1 MKKMEIVRSIPV
13 WVIMLILSVFALLP
27 FYMMIIM
34 GTHYS
39 EDLYTG
45 IKLLPGEYLRQ
56 NFQTVMRQNFPRYYL
71 NSFIVSGIST
81 AGGVFVSALTG
92 YAFAKF
98 RFKGRAPL
106 LGFIVA
112 TLAIPQQLGLVGFV
126 VEMRYLG
133 WINTLLPLIIPG
145 MASAFGVFWMH
156 QFFGSSV
163 PNEIIESGRVD
174 GAGEFGI
181 FFRLVAPII
190 LPASITIAL
199 LLFLWSWNS
208 YMTPLVVITSE
219 SNYTIPLAIALVSS
233 EYRVDYAAR
242 ILALAIGT
250 IPLVV
255 MFAFGSKHLIR
266 GLVAG
271 SVKG

>member
-156 QFFGSSV
+156 QFIGSSV